1 MSPNN
6 LANNMVTRS
15 LARTIAL
22 TLAFVVGMAATSAA
36 QTGKPGTAAPASP
49 LATAKAQL
57 AKGDF
62 MGADHTLLTL
72 LSSDPNNETAL
83 LLLGTLR
90 LQQKRAPEAESLF
103 RRAVQV
109 NPTSVGAHRHLAGVL
124 AASEKYDEALD
135 QYKAALALAPQ
146 DPSIHAGLAQL
157 YVSRGDFQNALSA
170 LNSIPAAQQ
179 PQVAALKAAALLGLN
194 KRTEAEA
201 QIAQAKLSPRI
212 AMDLA
217 ETFLAANLPDD
228 ALKSLATVSPA
239 LKLPPDFYFLKGSAQ
254 RANGDFALALQSF
267 QQALAKDPKFLPAL
281 LAMAQINAALG
292 KHVQSMEDLQ
302 QARKLDPDAV
312 PVLRHLIMEAM
323 QAGREPVAAEAARD
337 LQQKSTDPDDQFL
350 IASVLLE
357 HQDYEDA
364 GKLLEPYAAQHPQNA
379 KAQLGLGMVYY
390 NELRYADARKA
401 LDRALELD
409 PKLADAEY
417 YLALTAI
424 KEGQGSDAIPR
435 LERVLSVQP
444 KNAAAWLY
452 LGSQYMEAGNLEK
465 AEPALERASAL
476 DPNNTKVE
484 YNLGLVLNKLGRQD
498 EASKHM
504 ARYQQLLKA
513 ERSGSGGMSPLS
525 K

>member
-6 LANNMVTRS
+6 PAGKFVARWF
-15 LARTIAL
+15 ARTMAL
-22 TLAFVVGMAATSAA
+22 TLAFFVWIAATSAA
-36 QTGKPGTAAPASP
+36 QTGKAGAAAPASP

-62 MGADHTLLTL
+62 AGADHTLLAL

-90 LQQKRAPEAESLF
+90 VQQKRAPEAESLF
-103 RRAVQV
+103 RRAIHVD
-109 NPTSVGAHRHLAGVL
+109 PKSVAAHRDLAGVL
-124 AASEKYDEALD
+124 AAGEKYDEALD

-146 DPSIHAGLAQL
+146 DPGILAGLAQL
-157 YVSRGDFQNALSA
+157 YVSRGDFQNALST

-194 KRTEAEA
+194 KRAEAEA
-201 QIAQAKLSPRI
+201 QIAQAKPSPRI

-217 ETFLAANLPDD
+217 EVFLAANLPDD
-228 ALKSLATVSPA
+228 ALKALATVSPA
-239 LKLPPDFYFLKGSAQ
+239 LKPPPDFYFLKGSAQ
-254 RANGDFALALQSF
+254 RANGDFAGALQSF
-267 QQALAKDPKFLPAL
+267 QQAVAKDPRFLPAL
-281 LAMAQINAALG
+281 LAMAETNAALG

-302 QARKLDPDAV
+302 QARKLDPDALL
-312 PVLRHLIMEAM
+312 VLRHLIMEAM
-323 QAGREPVAAEAARD
+323 RAGREPVAVEAARD

-357 HQDYEDA
+357 HQDYEGA
-364 GKLLEPYAAQHPQNA
+364 GKLLEPYAEQHPQNA

-390 NELRYADARKA
+390 NELRYSDARKA
-401 LDRALELD
+401 LDHALELD
-409 PKLADAEY
+409 PNLGDAEY

-424 KEGQGSDAIPR
+424 KEGQGAEAIPH
-435 LERVLSVQP
+435 LERVVRAKPQ
-444 KNAAAWLY
+444 NADAWFQ
-452 LGSQYMEAGNLEK
+452 LGSQYIDAGNLDK
-465 AEPALERASAL
+465 AETALERAANL
-476 DPNNTKVE
+476 DPSNPTVE
-484 YNLGLVLNKLGRQD
+484 YNLGLILSKLGRQE

-504 ARYQQLLKA
+504 ARYQELLKA
-513 ERSGSGGMSPLS
+513 ERSGSGGMLPPS